1 MGLIKFL
8 KEKFS
13 KKKEE
18 KELTKQENNIS
29 EVNEQNDSKLE
40 ENNNIKKE
48 EDLNKLND
56 NKNSDFDLKKYD
68 KGLEKSRKSFAD
80 KLKSL
85 SKKYKKVNQEYFDNL
100 EEVLIEADVGVKLTL
115 DVIQELLEK
124 SKKEKLEDPEEINE
138 LLIDI
143 LFLKYVKENE
153 DKNLELKFDSKNPTI
168 CLIVGVNGVGKTT
181 SIAKLAYRYIK
192 QNKKVLIVAADTF
205 RAAAV
210 DQLEIWAKRI
220 NCDIVTGLNNQDPAS
235 VLYKG
240 LEKAKNENY
249 DLVIID
255 TAGRLQNKVN
265 LMNELSKMSKVINK
279 LSPDSIKETLL
290 IIDATTGQN
299 GVLQAKSFYEATGLT
314 GIIIT
319 KMDGTSKGGIIL
331 SIRDELGIPVRF
343 IGLGEKIDDL
353 ELFDLEKYLYSLCIN
368 KD

>member
-18 KELTKQENNIS
+18 KELDKKENNIS

-40 ENNNIKKE
+40 DNSIKKE
-48 EDLNKLND
+48 EDIKELND
-56 NKNSDFDLKKYD
+56 NKDSNSDLEKYD
-68 KGLEKSRKSFAD
+68 KGLEKSRKSFAN

-124 SKKEKLEDPEEINE
+124 SRKEKLEDPEEINE

-153 DKNLELKFDSKNPTI
+153 DKNLELKFNSKNPTI

-235 VLYKG
+235 VFYKG

-368 KD
+368 KE

>member
-18 KELTKQENNIS
+18 KELAKQENNIS

-40 ENNNIKKE
+40 DNNIKKV
-48 EDLNKLND
+48 EDLKELND
-56 NKNSDFDLKKYD
+56 NKDSNSDLEKYD
-68 KGLEKSRKSFAD
+68 KGLEKSRKSFAN

-124 SKKEKLEDPEEINE
+124 SRKEKLEDPEEINE

-192 QNKKVLIVAADTF
+192 QKKKVLIVAADTF

-368 KD
+368 KE

>member
-18 KELTKQENNIS
+18 KELDKKENNIS

-40 ENNNIKKE
+40 DNSIKKE
-48 EDLNKLND
+48 EDIKELND
-56 NKNSDFDLKKYD
+56 NKDSNSDLEKYD
-68 KGLEKSRKSFAD
+68 KGLEKSRKSFAN

-85 SKKYKKVNQEYFDNL
+85 SKKYKKVNQEYFNNL

-115 DVIQELLEK
+115 NVIQELLEK
-124 SKKEKLEDPEEINE
+124 SRKEKLEDSEEINE

-368 KD
+368 KE